1 MQDELDLSA
10 GGADESDEDFTR
22 SNQVN
27 QQQIMDTQDADDLIN
42 DEMDY

>member
-10 GGADESDEDFTR
+10 GADESDEDFTR

-27 QQQIMDTQDADDLIN
+27 QQIMDIQDADDLIN